1 MENSSVIK
9 TITGRSVVVRGA
21 DIDTDRII
29 PARFLRTVTFEN
41 LGAHAF
47 EDDRVGWRP
56 SL

>member
-9 TITGRSVVVRGA
+9 TITGRGVVVRGA

-41 LGAHAF
+41 LGAHA
-47 EDDRVGWRP
+47 
-56 SL
+56 